1 MFTNKTYIDNSIIK
15 YLEANT
21 PIWDEVKN
29 KLGKPNSCGHQ
40 LFVCTKCC
48 NTLLDEDPY
57 LQHILGFLTKDQ
69 HTKYRKCTK
78 YADKLHNDGYVV
90 VEKGDTDVLPLD
102 ELLDLCANNDPASLT
117 SDTDFPKRRQRDKMS
132 RAWIQFKK
140 LNDNNNH
147 WKELGN
153 SLGRYISPDIHFG
166 WLAIYNRD
174 CWRWKGEGV
183 PPQRVQSEDITY
195 VPSGESVLYRDKHL
209 NSNQMPHKDAHMGA
223 FNCVTALTNNYR
235 IKVWPR
241 SHFLTP
247 EDESEQEITGNGSTL
262 CLGYGEI
269 LIFHSNLIH
278 HGMKSCGD
286 VNNFTKLR
294 DQFVATNE
302 GKFKSIKWFGGGE
315 KYAPGMRI
323 TDFSIHFTLDFT
335 MGKN

>member
-1 MFTNKTYIDNSIIK
+1 MFANKTYIDDQMIK
-15 YLEANT
+15 YLETNT
-21 PIWDEVKN
+21 SIWNEVKK
-29 KLGKPNSCGHQ
+29 KLSKPNSRGHQ
-40 LFVCTKCC
+40 LFVCTKCR
-48 NTLLDEDPY
+48 NTLLDEDPD

-69 HTKYRKCTK
+69 HAEYRKCSK
-78 YADKLHNDGYVV
+78 SANELHTDGFAVV
-90 VEKGDTDVLPLD
+90 KKGDADIFPLR
-102 ELLDLCANNDPASLT
+102 ELLDLCKKNDPASLT
-117 SDTDFPKRRQRDKMS
+117 ADTDFPKRGMPNKWA

-166 WLAIYNRD
+166 RLAIYNRD
-174 CWRWKGEGV
+174 CWCWKGEGV
-183 PPQRVQSEDITY
+183 PPRRVQGNDIAYT
-195 VPSGESVLYRDKHL
+195 PSGQSVLYRDKHL

-302 GKFKSIKWFGGGE
+302 GKFKSIKWFGCGE
-315 KYAPGMRI
+315 KYSPRMRI